1 MPPNVPLVPAKAG
14 TQDSQSNGRSR
25 PFWIPACAGMSGWRG
40 AVVAAFFPLLGA
52 TPAGAQPVADFYKGK
67 TVTIVVSTST
77 GGGYDAMARAI
88 SRHIGKH
95 IPGNPTLVIRNMP
108 GAGGI
113 TAVNFLYNGAE
124 KDGTVLGLVQNG
136 TPLEPLFGTKE
147 ARYDATKFNW
157 LGTPSFEVSMVLLWH
172 TVPVNSL
179 ADLKIRETNMG
190 ASGANSTPAFYT
202 RMLNAVLGTKMR
214 LINGYPGQNDAF
226 LAMERGELDGYP
238 SVFYSALT
246 STRPN
251 WLKDKQA
258 KAIVQYGPERLKE
271 LPDVPFVTDLL
282 TNEDDKLLMQAA
294 SAPQAL
300 GRPMLAPPSVPAD
313 RVAALRKALADTF
326 ADKDF
331 QADAEKIGLIVNA
344 PRTGEQLQD
353 VITKAYATPSHV
365 VDRLRKLNN
374 PG

>member
-1 MPPNVPLVPAKAG
+1 MPTTARLLPALIA
-14 TQDSQSNGRSR
+14 
-25 PFWIPACAGMSGWRG
+25 
-40 AVVAAFFPLLGA
+40 LLGLGA
-52 TPAGAQPVADFYKGK
+52 PAQAQSVADFYKGK
-67 TVTIVVSTST
+67 NVSIVVSTST

-95 IPGNPTLVIRNMP
+95 IPGNPTVLVRNMP

-113 TAVNFLYNGAE
+113 TAVNWLFNAAE
-124 KDGTVLGLVQNG
+124 KDGTILGLVQNG

-147 ARYDATKFNW
+147 ARYDAPKFNW
-157 LGTPSFEVSMVLLWH
+157 LGTPSIEVSMVLLWH
-172 TVPVNSL
+172 TVPVNTVEE
-179 ADLKIRETNMG
+179 LKTKETNMG

-202 RMLNAVLGTKMR
+202 RLLNAVLGTKMK

-251 WLKDKQA
+251 WLRDKQA

-271 LPDVPFVTDLL
+271 LPDVPFAPDLL

-294 SAPQAL
+294 FAPQAL
-300 GRPMLAPPSVPAD
+300 GRPLLMPPGVAAD
-313 RVAALRKALADTF
+313 RVAAMRKALADTF
-326 ADKDF
+326 TDPEF
-331 QADAEKIGLIVNA
+331 QAEAEKAGLIVNA
-344 PRTGEQLQD
+344 PKTGEQLQE
-353 VITKAYATPSHV
+353 VIAKAYATPSRV
-365 VDRLRKLNN
+365 VERLQKLNN
-374 PG
+374 PGN

>member
-1 MPPNVPLVPAKAG
+1 MPTMFRLIA
-14 TQDSQSNGRSR
+14 
-25 PFWIPACAGMSGWRG
+25 
-40 AVVAAFFPLLGA
+40 AVVALPGLCAL
-52 TPAGAQPVADFYKGK
+52 PAQAQSVADFYKAK
-67 TVTIVVSTST
+67 SLSILVSTSS
-77 GGGYDAMARAI
+77 GGGYDAMARAV

-95 IPGNPTLVIRNMP
+95 IPGNPTVVVRNMP

-113 TAVNFLYNGAE
+113 TAMNYLYNSAE
-124 KDGTVLGLVQNG
+124 KDGSIVGLVQNG
-136 TPLEPLFGTKE
+136 TPLEPLFGTK
-147 ARYDATKFNW
+147 AAQYDATKFNW

-172 TVPVNSL
+172 TVPVNTVE
-179 ADLKIRETNMG
+179 DLKTKETNMG

-202 RMLNAVLGTKMR
+202 RLLNATLGTKMK

-251 WLKDKQA
+251 WLRDKQA
-258 KAIVQYGPERLKE
+258 KAIVQYGPEKLKE
-271 LPDVPFVTDLL
+271 LPDVPFAPDLL
-282 TNEDDKLLMQAA
+282 TNADDKLLMQAA
-294 SAPQAL
+294 FAPQAL
-300 GRPMLAPPSVPAD
+300 GRPLVAPPGIPAD

-326 ADKDF
+326 ADPEF
-331 QADAEKIGLIVNA
+331 QADANKIGLIVNA

-353 VITKAYATPSHV
+353 VIVKAYETPSRL

-374 PG
+374 P

>member
-1 MPPNVPLVPAKAG
+1 MALLPSPARA
-14 TQDSQSNGRSR
+14 QS
-25 PFWIPACAGMSGWRG
+25 
-40 AVVAAFFPLLGA
+40 
-52 TPAGAQPVADFYKGK
+52 VADFYKGK
-67 TVTIVVSTST
+67 TVTITVSTSQ

-95 IPGNPTLVIRNMP
+95 IPGNPTMVVRNMP

-113 TAVNFLYNGAE
+113 TAVNHLYNSAE

-136 TPLEPLFGTKE
+136 TPLEPLFGTK
-147 ARYDATKFNW
+147 AAHYDATKFNW

-172 TVPVNSL
+172 TVPVNSV
-179 ADLKIRETNMG
+179 ADLKTKETNMG

-202 RMLNAVLGTKMR
+202 RMLNAVLGTKMK

-246 STRPN
+246 STRPT
-251 WLKDKQA
+251 WLKDKKA

-282 TNEDDKLLMQAA
+282 TNDDDRLLMQAA

-300 GRPMLAPPSVPAD
+300 GRPLLAPPNVPED
-313 RVAALRKALADTF
+313 RIAALRKALADTF
-326 ADKDF
+326 TDKDF
-331 QADAEKIGLIVNA
+331 QADANKIGLIVNA
-344 PRTGEQLQD
+344 PRTGQQLQD
-353 VITKAYATPSHV
+353 VIAKAYATPSRV

-374 PG
+374 PGG

>member
-1 MPPNVPLVPAKAG
+1 MPTL
-14 TQDSQSNGRSR
+14 R
-25 PFWIPACAGMSGWRG
+25 PIPALLTLLALAVSWAAPAQAQSPAEFYRG
-40 AVVAAFFPLLGA
+40 R
-52 TPAGAQPVADFYKGK
+52 

-88 SRHIGKH
+88 ARHISRHV
-95 IPGNPTLVIRNMP
+95 PGNPTVVIRNMP

-113 TAVNFLYNGAE
+113 TAVNWLYNAAE

-147 ARYDATKFNW
+147 ARYDAPKFNW

-172 TVPVNSL
+172 TVPVNSIE
-179 ADLKIRETNMG
+179 DLKTKETNMG

-202 RMLNAVLGTKMR
+202 RLLNGTLGTKMK

-251 WLKDKQA
+251 WLRDKQA

-271 LPDVPFVTDLL
+271 MPNVPFAPDLL

-294 SAPQAL
+294 FAPQAL
-300 GRPMLAPPSVPAD
+300 GRPLLMPPGVPAD
-313 RVAALRKALADTF
+313 RVAAMRKALADTF
-326 ADKDF
+326 VDKEF
-331 QADAEKIGLIVNA
+331 QTDAEKIGLIVNA

-353 VITKAYATPSHV
+353 VIAKAYATPSRV
-365 VDRLRKLNN
+365 VERLQKLNN
-374 PG
+374 P